1 MDAFITR
8 RGGTGDG
15 LNATIVGGTAQPASP
30 KENTIWANTDAE
42 ITGWSFSAVQPVAPT
57 EGMVW
62 FESGGSNGC
71 GLNILVKNEAFVYP
85 YGAMQYVSGVWV
97 PVEAKSYTGG
107 QWVDWKTYLIHGNDL
122 CSDLTGGWSAVAKQI
137 SQYGGT
143 AAKPSVT
150 TGDGCIKISS
160 ASGKDGIVYTAQK
173 VDLTNYKT
181 LVFKGSAVVSS
192 QGYGHSIVIWSSI
205 GTYWDAS
212 GTSVAKMGLSDSP
225 TDATRRLS
233 VENLTGSYYIGFG
246 MFYGGS
252 FTVEALYLE

>member
-30 KENTIWANTDAE
+30 KENTIWVNTDAE
-42 ITGWSFSAVQPVAPT
+42 ITGWSFSATEPSEPS

-62 FESGGSNGC
+62 FQIGG
-71 GLNILVKNEAFVYP
+71 KNSAGINLLSKNSAFVYP
-85 YGAMQYVSGVWV
+85 YFARQYVSGAWV
-97 PVEAKSYTGG
+97 TVDAKSFDGS
-107 QWVDWKTYLIHGNDL
+107 QWINWATYLMNGVDYCTDI
-122 CSDLTGGWSAVAKQI
+122 TGGWSAVAKQI

-205 GTYWDAS
+205 GTYWEAS
-212 GTSVAKMGLSDSP
+212 GTSVAVMGMSDSP